1 MRVRALQ
8 PFTLEQSS
16 HLTGDVME
24 MDDKLAEIRI
34 ASGLVARVGG
44 AAPVETATAA
54 EPETAVSRPTK
65 RPRK

>member
-8 PFTLEQSS
+8 PFTLEQSA
-16 HLTGDVME
+16 HVTGDVLE
-24 MDDKLAEIRI
+24 MADNLAEIRI
-34 ASGLVARVGG
+34 TSGLVARVG
-44 AAPVETATAA
+44 AAPVETATER